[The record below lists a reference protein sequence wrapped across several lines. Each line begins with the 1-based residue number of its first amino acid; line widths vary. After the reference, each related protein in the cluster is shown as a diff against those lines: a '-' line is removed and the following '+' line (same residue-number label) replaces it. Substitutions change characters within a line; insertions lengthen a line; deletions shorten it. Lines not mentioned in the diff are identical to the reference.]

1 MIYFFYGDNDYLI
14 DQRVAELRKDFVS
27 KNGEACVVAVDINS
41 VTATDLMGQLTAVSL
56 FVQHQMVIVK
66 AITASSDGWA
76 MLEKN
81 IDQIPDDTVVVL
93 TDVKSLSKVKNL
105 SITRTFKKLKAS
117 GAKIEK
123 LNVMRSRDVRTWL
136 ASEVT
141 QRKLSV
147 DNAAQAALLQLTA
160 GDDNQQARLAT
171 ELDKLSLLQR
181 PITVDIIKRYVEPSP
196 STNAFAIFDAAV
208 TGQSARAAQL
218 LRQLRGAGE
227 DYNRFLGLL
236 ASQELALAAVVTGAT
251 VKLSPYQLSQA
262 QDLAHKLG
270 DRQHQLE
277 QLGHI
282 ASVMASLDEQVK
294 LAKPEEAWVR
304 IEIALAK
311 LKSPRQSRGDL

>member
-56 FVQHQMVIVK
+56 FVQHQLVIVK

-105 SITRTFKKLKAS
+105 SITKTFKKLKAS

-171 ELDKLSLLQR
+171 ELDKLSLLQC

-277 QLGHI
+277 QLSHI

-304 IEIALAK
+304 IEVALAK